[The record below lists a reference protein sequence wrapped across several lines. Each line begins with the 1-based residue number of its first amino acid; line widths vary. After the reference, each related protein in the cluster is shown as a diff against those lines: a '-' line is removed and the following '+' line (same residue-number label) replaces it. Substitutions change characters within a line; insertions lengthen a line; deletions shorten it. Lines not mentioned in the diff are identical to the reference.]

1 MEALHWFEKA
11 TSIWWISIDKNTFNY
26 IYYQYN
32 VESWESLLYEN
43 KRYKIW
49 SWLGRIY
56 AGRICGGRINSTR
69 FKRCKDEPE
78 SIWRTKLSPM
88 MVIYLTLFGLY
99 YKLRKISQSC
109 YRKVTEKL
117 FLDVL
122 KITRKEIMENI
133 FQNSNRLWKIEA
145 DLASIDGSYSHN
157 TNTENHLEYNKRGKD
172 WC

>member
-1 MEALHWFEKA
+1 MEALHWFEKP

-78 SIWRTKLSPM
+78 SIWRTKLSQM
-88 MVIYLTLFGLY
+88 MVIYLTHYLVYITNWGKYLN
-99 YKLRKISQSC
+99 LVI
-109 YRKVTEKL
+109 EKL
-117 FLDVL
+117 LRSYFLMYL
-122 KITRKEIMENI
+122 RSQGKK
-133 FQNSNRLWKIEA
+133 LWKIFFRIP
-145 DLASIDGSYSHN
+145 IDCEKLKP
-157 TNTENHLEYNKRGKD
+157 TWRALMEVILTTPIQKTI
-172 WC
+172 

>member
-1 MEALHWFEKA
+1 MEALHWFEKP

-78 SIWRTKLSPM
+78 SIWRTKLSQM
-88 MVIYLTLFGLY
+88 MVIYLTHYLVYITNWGKYLN
-99 YKLRKISQSC
+99 LVI
-109 YRKVTEKL
+109 EKL
-117 FLDVL
+117 LRSYFLMYL
-122 KITRKEIMENI
+122 RWQGKK
-133 FQNSNRLWKIEA
+133 LWKIFFRIP
-145 DLASIDGSYSHN
+145 IDCEKLKP
-157 TNTENHLEYNKRGKD
+157 TWRALMEVILTTPIQKTI
-172 WC
+172 

>member
-78 SIWRTKLSPM
+78 SIWRTKLSQM
-88 MVIYLTLFGLY
+88 MVIYLTHYLVYITNWGKYLN
-99 YKLRKISQSC
+99 LVI
-109 YRKVTEKL
+109 EKL
-117 FLDVL
+117 LRSYFLMYL
-122 KITRKEIMENI
+122 RSQGKK
-133 FQNSNRLWKIEA
+133 LWKIFFRIP
-145 DLASIDGSYSHN
+145 IDCEKLKP
-157 TNTENHLEYNKRGKD
+157 TWRALMEVILTTPIQKTI
-172 WC
+172 